1 MFLGQEV
8 NYYMVYIAYLT
19 ELDLQICNYAQKR
32 HIYREIVNTRLT
44 KFVWPIGHFCPRR
57 KAANFCHP
65 ESGQSHR
72 PHEDPQRGL
81 EAERSARC

>member
-1 MFLGQEV
+1 
-8 NYYMVYIAYLT
+8 MVYFANYTKLN
-19 ELDLQICNYAQKR
+19 LQICNYAQKR
-32 HIYREIVNTRLT
+32 RICCENSKYAPDKNLC
-44 KFVWPIGHFCPRR
+44 GHFCPRR